1 MSWDELRR
9 ELDLWQADGRVAELW
24 WRDDDA
30 VDATAALEQL
40 IALQRRH
47 DVPLL
52 LAVIPARAQPRLA
65 ERLKAETGI
74 AIAQHGW
81 AHLNHAP
88 VGRAKAE
95 LGPERAPAY
104 VLGELAR
111 GALTLDRVLGPE
123 WLRVLVPPHNR
134 IAPAVAAGLAQGGY
148 IGLSTDKPRRDPL
161 PGLSQIN
168 THIDIMDWTTRGFL
182 GAAPA
187 LALAVAHLR
196 AKRLGRADPDE
207 PTGLLTH
214 HLAHDDGAWR
224 FADAFLGTVSAHPAT
239 RWRAP
244 RELFRPAA

>member
-9 ELDLWQADGRVAELW
+9 ELDLWQAAGRVAELW

-30 VDATAALEQL
+30 VDATAALERL
-40 IALQRRH
+40 IALHRH
-47 DVPLL
+47 HEVPLL

-74 AIAQHGW
+74 GVAQHGW

-88 VGRAKAE
+88 AGRAKAE
-95 LGPERAPAY
+95 LGPERPPAY

-111 GALTLDRVLGPE
+111 GALALEGVLGPE

-148 IGLSTDKPRRDPL
+148 VGLSTDKPRRDPP
-161 PGLSQIN
+161 PGLSQVN
-168 THIDIMDWTTRGFL
+168 THIDIMNWTTRGFL
-182 GAAPA
+182 GEVPA

-196 AKRLGRADPDE
+196 DKRLGRADPDE

-214 HLAHDDGAWR
+214 HLAHDDDAWR
-224 FADAFLGTVSAHPAT
+224 FADAFLGTARAHPAV